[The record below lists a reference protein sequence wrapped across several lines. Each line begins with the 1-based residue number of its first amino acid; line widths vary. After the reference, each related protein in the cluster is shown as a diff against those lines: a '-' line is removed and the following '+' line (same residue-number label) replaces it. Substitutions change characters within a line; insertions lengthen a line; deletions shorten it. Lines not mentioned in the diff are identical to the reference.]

1 LRPEEYD
8 VLVVGGGSAGVA
20 AAVGAARTGARVG
33 LVEAAGCLGGAAT
46 MRGVLTYCGLYTLAE
61 EPRQAVAGVADE
73 VLTNLKRWGAVTP
86 PVRYR
91 GVFVV
96 FDPEGV
102 KRALDEV
109 CTEAGVEVLLHAFVF
124 RGDQRQTRSRASIL
138 PIIQGSTRS
147 KPRRSSMPAAIATSP
162 SSPALRPATATTAR
176 STSERWAR
184 ASAGSPR
191 TRIIPPK
198 PSRARLGKRKRAA
211 LAPSAR
217 TRA

>member
-1 LRPEEYD
+1 MSSSWAEARR
-8 VLVVGGGSAGVA
+8 GVA

-61 EPRQAVAGVADE
+61 KPRQAVAGVADE
-73 VLTNLKRWGAVTP
+73 VLAKLRHWGAVTP
-86 PVRYR
+86 PVRHR

-109 CTEAGVEVLLHAFVF
+109 CTEAGVEVLPSFA
-124 RGDQRQTRSRASIL
+124 RIERQTRSRGSIL
-138 PIIQGSTRS
+138 PIIQESTRS
-147 KPRRSSMPAAIATSP
+147 KPRRSSMPVAIATSP
-162 SSPALRPATATTAR
+162 SSPAPRPATATTGR
-176 STSERWAR
+176 STSARWAR

-191 TRIIPPK
+191 TRTFPPK